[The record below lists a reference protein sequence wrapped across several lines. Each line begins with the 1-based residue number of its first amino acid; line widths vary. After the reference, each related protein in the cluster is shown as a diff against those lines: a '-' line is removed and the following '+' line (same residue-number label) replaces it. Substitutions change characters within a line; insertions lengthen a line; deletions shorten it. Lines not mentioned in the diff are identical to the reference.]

1 MFGRFVGLD
10 LGVDTIKICLISRGL
25 RDTKLIQKIQLKTP
39 STREQLSEN
48 ISKLFIDNLLPKGD
62 MASSLP
68 NNPVS
73 IRVLNFPFSDSSK
86 IDQVYEFELE
96 NISPFDL
103 SDKVHGYH
111 IIKRGEGSEVIV
123 CMFQREDMMQQLG
136 VYQACGVDPKV
147 VTYGPLAYSA
157 LNSFIYEDRPLVLID
172 IGASKMCFTLFDED
186 GARRVRSSSKAGK
199 FITENISRICG
210 TSYEDAESR
219 KLEGFSNSDTQV
231 IKEAVSPV
239 LEEIKRTI
247 QFFEL
252 EVKEEIKTILLSGGT
267 ALMPGIND
275 FISDELKKDVRRL
288 YIPDLGQEDSLLF
301 ADSYALALYGSTLT
315 RGSMNLRK
323 GDFKYAGKDEELKRA
338 FLIPAL
344 LFSLLIVFSIYFV
357 GARYFQKREEVGK
370 LEAQTRMAA
379 MEMFPNV
386 KVIPKPVAFMESEVG
401 KLKEKLKLI
410 EEIQGGPTPLDV
422 LRDISRS
429 IPTGAQL
436 SVDEINFVDNNTIK
450 MRGKCDSYD
459 GVARIEKA
467 LSDSGL
473 FKQVLRDSTDTAAN
487 NAIKFQLTLV
497 VK

>member
-10 LGVDTIKICLISRGL
+10 IGFDTIKICLISRGL
-25 RDTKLIQKIQLKTP
+25 RDTKLIQKIRLKTP
-39 STREQLSEN
+39 STREQLSEDIGN
-48 ISKLFIDNLLPKGD
+48 LFTSNLLPQGD
-62 MASSLP
+62 IASSLP
-68 NNPVS
+68 NGPVS
-73 IRVLNFPFSDSSK
+73 IRVLNFPFSDPSK

-103 SDKVHGYH
+103 SDKIHGYH
-111 IIKRGEGSEVIV
+111 IIKRGEGSEAIV
-123 CMFQREDMMQQLG
+123 CMFQREDMIKQLG
-136 VYQACGVDPKV
+136 VYQACGIDPKV
-147 VTYGPLAYSA
+147 VTYGPLASSA
-157 LNSFIYEDRPLVLID
+157 LNSFIYEDRPLVLVD
-172 IGASKMCFTLFDED
+172 IGASKMGFTLFDED

-210 TSYEDAESR
+210 TSFQDAESR
-219 KLEGFSNSDTQV
+219 KQEGFSNPDTQV

-252 EVKEEIKTILLSGGT
+252 ELKEEIKTILLSGGT
-267 ALMPGIND
+267 ANMPGIND
-275 FISDELKKDVRRL
+275 FISGELKKYVRRL
-288 YIPDLGQEDSLLF
+288 YIPDLGQEDSILF

-323 GDFKYAGKDEELKRA
+323 GDFKYTGRDSELKKA

-344 LFSLLIVFSIYFV
+344 LFSLLIVFSIYRV
-357 GARYFQKREEVGK
+357 GARYFQLREEVGK
-370 LEAQTRMAA
+370 LEAQTRMAVI
-379 MEMFPNV
+379 EMFPNV

-429 IPTGAQL
+429 IPTGTQL
-436 SVDEINFVDNNTIK
+436 SVDEINFVDNSTVK
-450 MRGKCDSYD
+450 MRGNCDSYD
-459 GVARIEKA
+459 EVARIEKA
-467 LSDSGL
+467 LSDSGS
-473 FKQVLRDSTDTAAN
+473 FKQVLRDSTDTAVN